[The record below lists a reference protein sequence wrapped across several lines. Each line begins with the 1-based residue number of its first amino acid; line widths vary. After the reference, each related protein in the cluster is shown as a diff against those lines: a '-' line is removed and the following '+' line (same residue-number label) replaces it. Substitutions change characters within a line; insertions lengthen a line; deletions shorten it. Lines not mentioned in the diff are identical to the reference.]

1 MQTERLAE
9 PDRCCI
15 QGGKGGWK
23 QKLLRK
29 RSPSKYSQASKAQ
42 AQKVGGWAKAA
53 LAWPEGK
60 DAARAARA
68 QVFVAAGLLL
78 VGELTP
84 LYLSLPEDAGLGLGA
99 SGVGALGAATAV
111 TTLGLGTPHAPLF
124 VLALDSCGLSLTDVV
139 ACSGGVSAARGR
151 LALGPAPALRRGGH
165 GGGTAVTFAR
175 HRRVDRNT
183 AAAAGTAGGQG
194 ARGPRRVSLP
204 AITVSLSAGYIL
216 AL

>member
-1 MQTERLAE
+1 MPVTERQTERLAE
-9 PDRCCI
+9 YDCCCV

-29 RSPSKYSQASKAQ
+29 RSSPSKSSQASKAQ

-111 TTLGLGTPHAPLF
+111 TTLGLGTPHASATSLSW
-124 VLALDSCGLSLTDVV
+124 LLDS
-139 ACSGGVSAARGR
+139 
-151 LALGPAPALRRGGH
+151 
-165 GGGTAVTFAR
+165 TAVS
-175 HRRVDRNT
+175 V
-183 AAAAGTAGGQG
+183 
-194 ARGPRRVSLP
+194 
-204 AITVSLSAGYIL
+204 
-216 AL
+216 